1 MKKATRKDIV
11 VTKLRG
17 ADKSL
22 RNSKMIHGL
31 PLNSDSLLASLAPK
45 DLSLKDAKRL
55 LDVGVDVINLPG
67 MYKVSLDDQLAEA
80 ERTVMATTGFLQA
93 AAGKRDLGDIP
104 IDSMWKSSQRHGLG
118 RVKGADDLNDLIENI
133 EEARETAFEQQ
144 DDYLYVI
151 MANRHYTEREIETY
165 QETGG
170 LGMITRSTY
179 QNYLSLLNTIRQRY
193 HDAPRGT
200 PWTSTQAHGLL
211 VHHSNKL
218 LALRVNANTKGHFI
232 LRAYTYLRDAQDSK
246 FYHPSMTKYLW
257 NQLTSLKTPPAR
269 NDGTELDNTQQAPD
283 RCPHCR
289 NRALHSKLHLPHTKT
304 KCPFKDVDQGTARK
318 GAGKGVTLLAKDGS
332 LGKEAMVVKALEA
345 TKT

>member
-1 MKKATRKDIV
+1 
-11 VTKLRG
+11 
-17 ADKSL
+17 
-22 RNSKMIHGL
+22 MIHEL
-31 PLNSDSLLASLAPK
+31 PINSDSLLASLAPK
-45 DLSLKDAKRL
+45 DLPLKDAKRL

-67 MYKVSLDDQLAEA
+67 MYKVKLDDQLAEA

-93 AAGKRDLGDIP
+93 AAGKHSLGDIP
-104 IDSMWKSSQRHGLG
+104 IDSLWKSNQRHGLG

-133 EEARETAFEQQ
+133 EEAREAAFEQQ
-144 DDYLYVI
+144 DDHLYVI

-193 HDAPRGT
+193 HEAPRGT

-218 LALRVNANTKGHFI
+218 LALRANANSKGHFL
-232 LRAYTYLRDAQDSK
+232 LRVYAYLRDAQDAK

-257 NQLTSLKTPPAR
+257 NQLTLLKAPPAHSEGGEA
-269 NDGTELDNTQQAPD
+269 DSTQQTPD

-289 NRALHSKLHLPHTKT
+289 NKALHSKLRLPHTKA
-304 KCPFKDVDQGTARK
+304 KCPFKDVDQGIARK
-318 GAGKGVTLLAKDGS
+318 GAGKGVTLLAKDS
-332 LGKEAMVVKALEA
+332 TLGKEAMVAQALE
-345 TKT
+345 TVKT